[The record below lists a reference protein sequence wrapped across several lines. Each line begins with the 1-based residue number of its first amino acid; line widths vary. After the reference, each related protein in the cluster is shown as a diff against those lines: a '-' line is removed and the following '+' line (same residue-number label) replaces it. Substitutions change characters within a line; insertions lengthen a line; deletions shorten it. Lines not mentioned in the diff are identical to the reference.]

1 MTRTKRTM
9 RIMALDVGDK
19 RVGIAFSD
27 PTGTLA
33 TPFGATE
40 RGVKTSDDIAEILRL
55 AEREGAGEIVV
66 GMPYTLA
73 GERGAQA
80 GKTAAF
86 VRELRGMADIPVATV
101 DERLSTAQANRLL
114 RESPSSGRRKPRRD
128 NRARV
133 DASAAAVI
141 LQGYLD
147 GRR

>member
-1 MTRTKRTM
+1 MTRTM

-19 RVGIAFSD
+19 RIGIAISD

-40 RGVKTSDDIAEILRL
+40 RGAKTSDDIAEILRL
-55 AEREGAGEIVV
+55 AEREGADEIVV
-66 GMPYTLA
+66 GMPYTLS

-80 GKTAAF
+80 SKTAAF
-86 VRELRGMADIPVATV
+86 VRELRDMADIPIATV

-114 RESPSSGRRKPRRD
+114 RESSPPKRRRNRRA

>member
-1 MTRTKRTM
+1 MTRTM

-19 RVGIAFSD
+19 RVGIAISD

-40 RGVKTSDDIAEILRL
+40 RGADDIAEILRL

-66 GMPYTLA
+66 GMPYTLS

-86 VRELRGMADIPVATV
+86 VRELRGMADIPIVTV

-114 RESPSSGRRKPRRD
+114 RESPAKRRRNRRAK
-128 NRARV
+128 RARV

>member
-1 MTRTKRTM
+1 M

-19 RVGIAFSD
+19 RVGIAISD

-40 RGVKTSDDIAEILRL
+40 RGAGDAAEILRL

-73 GERGAQA
+73 GGRGAQA

-86 VRELRGMADIPVATV
+86 VRELRGMADIPIATV
-101 DERLSTAQANRLL
+101 DERLSTAQASRLL
-114 RESPSSGRRKPRRD
+114 RESPAKRRRRSD
-128 NRARV
+128 RARV

>member
-1 MTRTKRTM
+1 MTRTM

-40 RGVKTSDDIAEILRL
+40 RGADDVAEILRL

-66 GMPYTLA
+66 GMPYTLS

-86 VRELRGMADIPVATV
+86 VRELRGMADIPIATV

-114 RESPSSGRRKPRRD
+114 RESPAKRRRKPRRAD
-128 NRARV
+128 RARV